1 MATECD
7 MPRTKPTSP
16 SSSSSATNEPALL
29 ADQLRRAFEG
39 DAWHGPALL
48 ELLAD
53 IDAPTAAMHPIKD
66 VHSIWELVLHIAA
79 WDDAVNR
86 RIALEKAVQLED
98 LEDEENFP
106 PVKDTTEAAWKKAVD
121 HVKKAHNILLKTVE
135 ALPDQRLTEQVPGKT
150 YNIRFMLEG
159 VAQHELYHA
168 GQIAILKKAR
178 T

>member
-1 MATECD
+1 MAMEYD
-7 MPRTKPTSP
+7 MPQTKPTSP
-16 SSSSSATNEPALL
+16 LSSTSATNESALL

-39 DAWHGPALL
+39 DAWHGPAIL

-86 RIALEKAVQLED
+86 RIVLGRALELQ
-98 LEDEENFP
+98 DEENFP
-106 PVKDTTEAAWKKAVD
+106 PVKGKSSAEWKKAVD
-121 HVKKAHNILLKTVE
+121 HVKQAHKQLLRTVE

>member
-1 MATECD
+1 

-16 SSSSSATNEPALL
+16 SSSTSATNEPALL

-53 IDAPTAAMHPIKD
+53 IDAPTAAMHAIKD
-66 VHSIWELVLHIAA
+66 IHSIWELVLHIAA

-86 RIALEKAVQLED
+86 RIVLGKALHLR
-98 LEDEENFP
+98 DEENFP
-106 PVKDTTEAAWKKAVD
+106 PVKDKSSAEWKKAVD
-121 HVKKAHNILLKTVE
+121 HVKKAHKQLLMTVE
-135 ALPDQRLTEQVPGKT
+135 GLPDQRLTEQVPGKT

>member
-1 MATECD
+1 

-16 SSSSSATNEPALL
+16 SSPTSKTRESGLL

-48 ELLAD
+48 ELVAD
-53 IDAPTAAMHPIKD
+53 IDAPTAAAHPITN

-79 WDDAVNR
+79 WDDAVSR
-86 RIALEKAVQLED
+86 RIVLGKGLLED

-106 PVKDTTEAAWKKAVD
+106 PIQDISEAAWKKAID
-121 HVKKAHNILLKTVE
+121 HAKEAHAQLLKTVQ
-135 ALPDQRLTEQVPGKT
+135 ALPDQRLSEVVPGKP
-150 YNIRFMLEG
+150 YDIRFMLEG

>member
-1 MATECD
+1 

-16 SSSSSATNEPALL
+16 SSSASTTRESGLL

-53 IDAPTAAMHPIKD
+53 IDAPTAAEHPITN

-79 WDDAVNR
+79 WDDAVNH
-86 RIALEKAVQLED
+86 RIVLGKGLLED

-106 PVKDTTEAAWKKAVD
+106 PVQDTSEAAWKKAID
-121 HVKKAHNILLKTVE
+121 HAKEAHAQLLKTVQR
-135 ALPDQRLTEQVPGKT
+135 LPDQRLSEAVPGKP
-150 YNIRFMLEG
+150 YDIRFMLEG

-168 GQIAILKKAR
+168 GQIAILKKIR

>member
-1 MATECD
+1 MAMEYD

-16 SSSSSATNEPALL
+16 SSSTSATNESALL

-48 ELLAD
+48 ESLAD

-79 WDDAVNR
+79 WDDAVAR
-86 RIALEKAVQLED
+86 RIVLGKALELQ
-98 LEDEENFP
+98 DEENFP
-106 PVKDTTEAAWKKAVD
+106 PVRGKSSAEWKKAVD
-121 HVKKAHNILLKTVE
+121 HVKQAHKQLLRTVE

>member
-1 MATECD
+1 

-16 SSSSSATNEPALL
+16 LSSTSATNESALL

-48 ELLAD
+48 ELLAH

-86 RIALEKAVQLED
+86 RIVLGKALELQ
-98 LEDEENFP
+98 DEENFP
-106 PVKDTTEAAWKKAVD
+106 PVKDKSSAEWKKAVD
-121 HVKKAHNILLKTVE
+121 HVKQAHKQLLRTVE
-135 ALPDQRLTEQVPGKT
+135 ALPDHRTSSGQDL
-150 YNIRFMLEG
+150 
-159 VAQHELYHA
+159 QHPFHA
-168 GQIAILKKAR
+168 RGRRPTRALPRRTNCNPEKGAHLKR
-178 T
+178 

>member
-1 MATECD
+1 

-16 SSSSSATNEPALL
+16 SSSTSATNESALL

-48 ELLAD
+48 ELLAH

-86 RIALEKAVQLED
+86 RIVLGKALELQ
-98 LEDEENFP
+98 DEENFP
-106 PVKDTTEAAWKKAVD
+106 PVKDKSSAEWKKAVD
-121 HVKKAHNILLKTVE
+121 HVKKAHKQLLMTVE
-135 ALPDQRLTEQVPGKT
+135 GLPDQRLTEQVPGKT

>member
-1 MATECD
+1 MATEYD

-16 SSSSSATNEPALL
+16 SSSTSATNESALL

-53 IDAPTAAMHPIKD
+53 IDAPTAAMHAIKD

-86 RIALEKAVQLED
+86 RIVLGKALELQ
-98 LEDEENFP
+98 DEENFP
-106 PVKDTTEAAWKKAVD
+106 PVKDKSAAEWKKAVD
-121 HVKKAHNILLKTVE
+121 HVKKAHKQLLMTVE
-135 ALPDQRLTEQVPGKT
+135 GLPDQRLTEQVPGKT

>member
-1 MATECD
+1 MATEYD

-16 SSSSSATNEPALL
+16 SSSTSATNESALL

-86 RIALEKAVQLED
+86 RIVLGKALELQ
-98 LEDEENFP
+98 DEENFP
-106 PVKDTTEAAWKKAVD
+106 PVKDKSSAEWKKAVD
-121 HVKKAHNILLKTVE
+121 HVKKAHKQLLMTVE
-135 ALPDQRLTEQVPGKT
+135 GLPDQRLTEQVPGKT

>member
-1 MATECD
+1 MATGYD

-16 SSSSSATNEPALL
+16 SSSTSATNESALL

-53 IDAPTAAMHPIKD
+53 IDAPTAAKHPIQD

-86 RIALEKAVQLED
+86 RIVLRKALQLQ
-98 LEDEENFP
+98 DEENFP
-106 PVKDTTEAAWKKAVD
+106 AVKDKSSAEWNKAVD
-121 HVKKAHNILLKTVE
+121 HVKKAHKQLLKTVE
-135 ALPDQRLTEQVPGKT
+135 ALPDQRLTEKVPGKT

>member
-1 MATECD
+1 

-16 SSSSSATNEPALL
+16 SSLTSATNESALL

-79 WDDAVNR
+79 WDNAVNR
-86 RIALEKAVQLED
+86 RIVLGKALELQD
-98 LEDEENFP
+98 GENFP
-106 PVKDTTEAAWKKAVD
+106 PVKDKSSAEWKKAVD
-121 HVKKAHNILLKTVE
+121 QVKKAHKQLLKTVE

>member
-1 MATECD
+1 

-16 SSSSSATNEPALL
+16 SSSTSATNESALL

-86 RIALEKAVQLED
+86 RIVLGQALQLR
-98 LEDEENFP
+98 DEENFP
-106 PVKDTTEAAWKKAVD
+106 PVKDKGAAEWKKAVD
-121 HVKKAHNILLKTVE
+121 RVKKAHKQLLMTVE